1 MSKKRN
7 KKKKRNKRIS
17 FWSIVVGLGV
27 GYFIGWYLD
36 GLLPINFEYL
46 TLLYYVIPMLF
57 FGYLGYMKPTF
68 TEYVGFATA
77 GWILFQY
84 IWDYKVL
91 DRGPIRLELFII
103 ALVLLSLNLFTGK
116 VKWKGAIKTFKNAI
130 GLK

>member
-1 MSKKRN
+1 M
-7 KKKKRNKRIS
+7 
-17 FWSIVVGLGV
+17 
-27 GYFIGWYLD
+27 GYK
-36 GLLPINFEYL
+36 
-46 TLLYYVIPMLF
+46 
-57 FGYLGYMKPTF
+57 KPTF

-91 DRGPIRLELFII
+91 DRGPIRFDMFII
-103 ALVLLSLNLFTGK
+103 AVVLLSLNLFTGK